1 MKKENAAETAE
12 KDNMGIPEVSINKT
26 LLGLIDGVDDNTAAA
41 ILGIW
46 ERTPSRLK
54 EAMEKLYNGLGKL
67 GRGVDVKQIGKML
80 EEVRNVCGED
90 KSLSPFYEAAE
101 KDVRTYAP
109 IIIGTVNLAM
119 IEQMIQQD

>member
-1 MKKENAAETAE
+1 MKKENATETTE
-12 KDNMGIPEVSINKT
+12 KDNTGIPEVSINKM
-26 LLGLIDGVDDNTAAA
+26 LLGLIDGVDDNTAAE

-46 ERTPSRLK
+46 ERMPSRFK
-54 EAMEKLYNGLGKL
+54 EAMEKLYDGLGQL

-101 KDVRTYAP
+101 KDVKTYAP
-109 IIIGTVNLAM
+109 IIIGRVNLAT
-119 IEQMIQQD
+119 IEQMIQKD